1 MRLPSPEQRLL
12 LAQAVSQYQ
21 ADLAGGIA
29 AQDYLKS
36 RGFTE
41 QVATAWRL
49 GLVSSPLVGHENYR
63 GRLAIPYL
71 TGAGPVNLRFRCLKD
86 HVCKDEGCPKYLS
99 SDGADNNLF
108 NVLDLTKPGDSICV
122 AEGELDAVTLSM
134 CGIPA
139 VGVPGAQGWQKHFGR
154 CLDDFSRIF
163 VLGDGDDAGKSLTK
177 KLISDV
183 RAIPVRMPK
192 GHDVNSLYMEG
203 GRDALERLISG

>member
-1 MRLPSPEQRLL
+1 M

-21 ADLAGGIA
+21 ADLAAGTA
-29 AQDYLKS
+29 AQIYLKS

-41 QVATAWRL
+41 AVAAQWRL
-49 GLVSSPLVGHENYR
+49 GLVTSPLVGHERYR
-63 GRLAIPYL
+63 GRLALPYL
-71 TGAGPVNLRFRCLKD
+71 TPSGPVNLRFRCLKD

-99 SDGADNNLF
+99 SDGANNNLF

-122 AEGELDAVTLSM
+122 AEGELDAMTLSM

-154 CLDDFSRIF
+154 CLDDFSKVF
-163 VLGDGDDAGKSLTK
+163 VLGDPDDAGKGLNK

-192 GHDVNSLYMEG
+192 GMDCNDVYRQDGAEG
-203 GRDALERLISG
+203 LHKLISG